1 MRVFAKTVRYVAFV
15 LVMVYAVL
23 GAGLVIGF
31 TLADPGGWSAV
42 LLIASWLVP
51 LAALVA
57 LTLLRPERAALV
69 LTWVT
74 ALVAV
79 FVLLYDA
86 VVVRSHNGPVSAV
99 VVFALAVA
107 LGFLGLSRASL
118 AGLLML
124 ADAAAQLL
132 GLGLGALVHGRAVG
146 LGGSATAAAVPVLAF
161 GALFLLAGWLEHG
174 RAGPADAAGRGV
186 GLGSRWSP
194 RS

>member
-1 MRVFAKTVRYVAFV
+1 MFAKTVRYVAFV

-31 TLADPGGWSAV
+31 TIADPGGWRAV
-42 LLIASWLVP
+42 LLVASWLVP

-57 LTLLRPERAALV
+57 LALLRPERAATV

-74 ALVAV
+74 ALVAA
-79 FVLLYDA
+79 FVLVYDA
-86 VVVRSHNGPVSAV
+86 VAVRSHNGPVSAV

-107 LGFLGLSRASL
+107 LGFLGLSWATL
-118 AGLLML
+118 AGLLMV
-124 ADAAAQLL
+124 ADGAAPLL
-132 GLGLGALVHGRAVG
+132 GLGIGALVHGQAAG

-161 GALFLLAGWLEHG
+161 GALFLLAGWAEHV
-174 RAGPADAAGRGV
+174 RAGRPDTAGHGV